1 MRQNTKGRI
10 VKRTYR
16 RTLVAVLEAL
26 LFASILALM
35 LCDITWRVFENSTGE
50 PLKRQAGRM

>member
-1 MRQNTKGRI
+1 M
-10 VKRTYR
+10 KRTYR